1 MFASI
6 RSRLWLTY
14 LLIVGVVILIT
25 SAAVFLY
32 ILRNPAVDR
41 SELQRLRLA
50 AGLVAR
56 RGLILDEP
64 TGQIPLA
71 RLEQIARRADA
82 WLQARVLIFAPN
94 GKLVIDSRAETA
106 VPPPDLSFFIRKRLN
121 AAPVFRDTQGI
132 AWLYALAPLDN
143 GNTLIVATVRPQRS
157 VWNLFREEFLPPF
170 LRALALALLLSLL
183 LAAWMARWISA
194 PLQKLAKA
202 TRLIST
208 SQFQPVPP
216 EGPAEVQEVWRS
228 FNEMGQ
234 RLQASQRSQ
243 REFVANVSH
252 DLKTPLTSIQGY
264 AQAILDDITDHH
276 SAAQVIYNEASRMYR
291 MVLDLLDL
299 ARLDAGTLDFEWAP
313 VDLNQLLSGVVQKFA
328 LQAQGSKI
336 DLRLDLVQGSE
347 RQAPVFSGD
356 ADRLAQA
363 FANLVDN
370 ALKFT
375 PAGGNVRISA
385 RLAEGWIEVQIID
398 SGPGIP
404 EEELPRIFERFY
416 QVDKARR
423 GGERRGVG
431 LGLAIAREVIQAHGG
446 TIQAA
451 NRGAGESGCVVTV
464 RLPVQRP
471 AQTSTSGHLASI
483 SRPG

>member
-25 SAAVFLY
+25 SASVFLY

-41 SELQRLRLA
+41 SELQRLRLVA
-50 AGLVAR
+50 SLVAR
-56 RGLILDEP
+56 RGLIFDEQ
-64 TGQIPLA
+64 TGLIPPA

-94 GKLVIDSRAETA
+94 GKLVVDSRAETA
-106 VPPPDLSFFIRKRLN
+106 APPPDLSFFTRKRLG
-121 AAPVFRDTQGI
+121 AAPLFRDAEGI

-143 GNTLIVATVRPQRS
+143 GSVLIVAAVRPQRS
-157 VWNLFREEFLPPF
+157 VWNLFREELLPPF
-170 LRALALALLLSLL
+170 IRALALALLLSLL

-208 SQFQPVPP
+208 SQFQPFPP
-216 EGPAEVQEVWRS
+216 EGPAEVREVWRS

-243 REFVANVSH
+243 RDFVANVSH

-264 AQAILDDITDHH
+264 AQAILDDVTDHR
-276 SAAQVIYNEASRMYR
+276 SAAQVIRDEASRMYR

-299 ARLDAGTLDFEWAP
+299 ARLDAGTLELEQEP
-313 VDLNQLLSGVVQKFA
+313 VNINQLLSGVVQKFA
-328 LQAQGSKI
+328 PEVQRSKI
-336 DLRLDLVQGSE
+336 DLRLELLPGSDGDV
-347 RQAPVFSGD
+347 PVFSGD

-375 PAGGNVRISA
+375 PSGGMVQVLA
-385 RLAEGWIEVQIID
+385 RHADGWIEVQILD
-398 SGPGIP
+398 NGPGIP

-431 LGLAIAREVIQAHGG
+431 LGLAIAREIIQAHGG
-446 TIQAA
+446 TIQAV
-451 NRGAGESGCVVTV
+451 NRGAGESGSVFTV
-464 RLPVQRP
+464 RLPLQQP
-471 AQTSTSGHLASI
+471 AHSSTSGRLASV
-483 SRPG
+483 SHPG